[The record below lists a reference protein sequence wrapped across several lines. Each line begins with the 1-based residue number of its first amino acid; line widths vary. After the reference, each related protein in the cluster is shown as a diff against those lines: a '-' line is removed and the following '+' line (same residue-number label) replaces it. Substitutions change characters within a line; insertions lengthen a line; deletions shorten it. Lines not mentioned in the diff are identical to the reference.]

1 MYQAFVLSAAVPAG
15 PSSAVLAHGPQV
27 APGLAGV
34 ALTDLRPS
42 GKALFGERLVDVVSL
57 GDFIEA
63 KTPIRVIEVEGARV
77 VVVSAAS

>member
-1 MYQAFVLSAAVPAG
+1 
-15 PSSAVLAHGPQV
+15 VLAHGPRI

-34 ALTDLRPS
+34 ASTDLRPS
-42 GKALFGERLVDVVSL
+42 GKARFGERLVDVVSS

-77 VVVSAAS
+77 VVASAAS